1 MKITHCLLV
10 ATMLALPS
18 AALAQSTPTKDP
30 PAKQAETKQHIEVK
44 GYVLPIV
51 AGIESAQMS
60 AAALHQLATAE
71 PLGRQDVRR
80 TAELADQAVRIA
92 QARADELRKLKG
104 LSAEARPE
112 AEATASKLKAA
123 RASVKEIQRQSDAAQ
138 VRDASARLHAQLAD
152 AHRSIER
159 LAGMYKV
166 SIDLSKMP
174 ATPATPEEAPEGDQE

>member
-10 ATMLALPS
+10 VTMLALPS
-18 AALAQSTPTKDP
+18 AALAQATPAKSP
-30 PAKQAETKQHIEVK
+30 QAKQAETKQHIEVK

-71 PLGRQDVRR
+71 TLARQDVRR

-104 LSAEARPE
+104 LSAEAKPE

-123 RASVKEIQRQSDAAQ
+123 RATVKDIQRQTEAAQ

-152 AHRSIER
+152 AHKSIER
-159 LAGMYKV
+159 LAGMYEV

-174 ATPATPEEAPEGDQE
+174 EAPAPQEEEPAGGQE